1 MLKYRKFP
9 WDRNCFFF
17 FFTSSNNQQRNSMSS
32 QSNRNWASTTP
43 GKFLSS
49 LLYLRSKP
57 LVFLQA
63 LLNIQLLQNVWE
75 GLRVSCT
82 GLSVREQVPDSRSPT
97 NNTLLGPSEAL
108 PLRAA
113 AGSLC
118 ELPAVCMAPSQ
129 PSELSLTASPTPTL
143 EPCCHIFNEKAI
155 LVHRLLAGAR
165 LHPTHFKVRP
175 CVVLPPRGK
184 REQRW
189 LLDRAV
195 IQRSTSVSNKC
206 SFQHA
211 LNMLLS
217 TTLLLPFGESS
228 RSSSCLSG
236 WLS

>member
-1 MLKYRKFP
+1 
-9 WDRNCFFF
+9 
-17 FFTSSNNQQRNSMSS
+17 MSS
-32 QSNRNWASTTP
+32 FCRTSGKAWELAAQGWVWGNKSQTPAAPQTTP
-43 GKFLSS
+43 CWGHLKLSLS
-49 LLYLRSKP
+49 VQQQGPS
-57 LVFLQA
+57 
-63 LLNIQLLQNVWE
+63 
-75 GLRVSCT
+75 VSCQQC
-82 GLSVREQVPDSRSPT
+82 VW
-97 NNTLLGPSEAL
+97 
-108 PLRAA
+108 LRA
-113 AGSLC
+113 SPLNSVSQHHPH
-118 ELPAVCMAPSQ
+118 LLWSPAVTYSTKRPSFYG
-129 PSELSLTASPTPTL
+129 LY
-143 EPCCHIFNEKAI
+143 K
-155 LVHRLLAGAR
+155 VHRLLAGAC

-195 IQRSTSVSNKC
+195 IQRSASVSNKC